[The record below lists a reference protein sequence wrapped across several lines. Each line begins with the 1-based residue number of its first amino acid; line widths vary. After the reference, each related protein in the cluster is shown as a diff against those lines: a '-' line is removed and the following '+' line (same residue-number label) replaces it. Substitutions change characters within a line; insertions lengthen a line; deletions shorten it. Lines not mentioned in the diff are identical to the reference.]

1 MSRSLESGLKCDS
14 SSVTLSDCAKF
25 FQVFFV
31 QEVVVSAFTH
41 TFIFLSVY
49 FPCKLY
55 CSYWCLY
62 NKLPLCR
69 SDFVSFV
76 LRSVKNSISSTEA
89 TLWSCLQASLSNL
102 LNFVIL
108 LVNPIPEHR
117 EASA

>member
-14 SSVTLSDCAKF
+14 SSVTLSDCATF

-41 TFIFLSVY
+41 TFLFLSVY

-69 SDFVSFV
+69 SDFASFV

-102 LNFVIL
+102 LNFVIFL
-108 LVNPIPEHR
+108 IDPIPEHR